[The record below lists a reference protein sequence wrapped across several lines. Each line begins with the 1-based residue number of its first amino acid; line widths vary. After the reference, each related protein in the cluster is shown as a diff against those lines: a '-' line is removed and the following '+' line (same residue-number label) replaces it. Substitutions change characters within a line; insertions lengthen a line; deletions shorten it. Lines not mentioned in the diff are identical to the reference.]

1 MALGHSHIILCI
13 QCAEV
18 RINKQYI
25 IESVCL
31 IVLSLVVST
40 AFQSAVDLFT
50 FVSL

>member
-18 RINKQYI
+18 RIKQYI
-25 IESVCL
+25 IQSVCL